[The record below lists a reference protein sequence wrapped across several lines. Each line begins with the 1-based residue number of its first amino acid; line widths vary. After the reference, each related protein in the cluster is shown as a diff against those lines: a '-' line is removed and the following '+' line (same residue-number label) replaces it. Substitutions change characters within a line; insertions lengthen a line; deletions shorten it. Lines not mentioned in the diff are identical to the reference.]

1 MGFIIE
7 TNDEELGLERR
18 NESFYVYSP
27 KGNHIF
33 LYPEDNNLIIKIGT
47 VEMSKV
53 FLKKLV
59 DYFDKHP
66 EELKQKQGE
75 EAFEE

>member
-1 MGFIIE
+1 
-7 TNDEELGLERR
+7 
-18 NESFYVYSP
+18 
-27 KGNHIF
+27 
-33 LYPEDNNLIIKIGT
+33 
-47 VEMSKV
+47 MSKV